1 MPELISNTKTVN
13 IGIVVTH
20 AMLNN
25 SWNSRRQKEVEFIK
39 VSFTGFYNPIYIVI
53 YIYNRFHGVM
63 VSMFISHAV
72 DNGSR
77 IPAGSSQTL

>member
-1 MPELISNTKTVN
+1 MPELISNTKIVN

-53 YIYNRFHGVM
+53 YRTGSM
-63 VSMFISHAV
+63 V
-72 DNGSR
+72 
-77 IPAGSSQTL
+77 LW